1 MEVKELVKGTRHS
14 VWAQQLQDQQ
24 DSGLS
29 ICEWCNQNGISENTF
44 HYRMKI
50 VRQEACNSLEK
61 IANNITRQAE
71 PVFAKVNIEPK
82 IENAVSGIEIHTN
95 GINVHI
101 APDSNTEHVRMVLEA
116 ITYA

>member
-1 MEVKELVKGTRHS
+1 MEVKELVKETRHYG
-14 VWAQQLQDQQ
+14 WAQQLQDQQ
-24 DSGLS
+24 NSGLS
-29 ICEWCNQNGISENTF
+29 ICEWCRQNGIAENTF

-50 VRQEACNSLEK
+50 VRQEACNSLEQRTAGIVK
-61 IANNITRQAE
+61 QDE

>member
-1 MEVKELVKGTRHS
+1 MEVNEIVRETRHYG
-14 VWAQQLQDQQ
+14 WAQQVQDQQ
-24 DSGLS
+24 NSGLS
-29 ICEWCNQNGISENTF
+29 ICEWCRQNGIAENTF

-50 VRQEACNSLEK
+50 VRQEACNSLEQRSASIVK
-61 IANNITRQAE
+61 QDA

-82 IENAVSGIEIHTN
+82 AENSTSGIAISTN

-101 APDSNTEHVRMVLEA
+101 APDSNTDHVRLVLEA